1 MKDCIDSDVYVSPK
15 FGIDSDLVLLQGKDG
30 ITLPIL
36 QLYHAWRRGICE
48 EDIAIPASEHAASIE
63 KVKRLLPEKTLQTD
77 IHLRNEIIE
86 SQVRMKKIAQGES
99 QDTQLTAD
107 ALLKRGQ
114 NPGHWLRKLREE
126 ISEDLS
132 VQVDDIRRE
141 SVHASTNEP
150 TIDLAAHDS
159 RLAMALR
166 ERDKKPTKP
175 IMPENPAKYEY
186 PCDPTEQN
194 AQATN
199 DQEQKPRDIRTDRR
213 ITVRLDQALHDKIRQ
228 HSQDAGVEMSMVV
241 RRALSQFLE
250 GDKPIMA
257 ENSNEM
263 PQEALSLIGRYQT
276 WGSDLREELWKQ
288 FLRTIAAAH
297 TTSRRWNRD
306 ERSRRLSEGLIQ
318 LYHSLEGF
326 DVRQK

>member
-1 MKDCIDSDVYVSPK
+1 VE
-15 FGIDSDLVLLQGKDG
+15 
-30 ITLPIL
+30 
-36 QLYHAWRRGICE
+36 A
-48 EDIAIPASEHAASIE
+48 EDPSSLIPE
-63 KVKRLLPEKTLQTD
+63 
-77 IHLRNEIIE
+77 LRQEN
-86 SQVRMKKIAQGES
+86 VR
-99 QDTQLTAD
+99 
-107 ALLKRGQ
+107 
-114 NPGHWLRKLREE
+114 
-126 ISEDLS
+126 
-132 VQVDDIRRE
+132 
-141 SVHASTNEP
+141 ASTSEP
-150 TIDLAAHDS
+150 AIDLAYRDA
-159 RLAMALR
+159 RLAMELR
-166 ERDKKPTKP
+166 ERDKKTTKP
-175 IMPENPAKYEY
+175 IMSENPAKYEY

-194 AQATN
+194 VQATD

-213 ITVRLDQALHDKIRQ
+213 ITVRLDPALHDKVRQ
-228 HSQDAGVEMSMVV
+228 YCENARVELSVAV

-250 GDKPIMA
+250 GDKPLIA

-297 TTSRRWNRD
+297 ATSRRWNRD